1 MHNNENLR
9 CHFLRPMVLQ
19 QFSGS
24 KMVVFSCVV
33 IINVLS
39 CTLAA
44 GGSGIHHL
52 EVDCYTL
59 QMLRCTALTAGKLP
73 ANSMQ
78 IACRLCRA
86 KMAVKES
93 KFEWSCF
100 WPCRW
105 QFQEELIEGK
115 HLNLNKSC
123 REYYFAWSYWREV
136 NVDSGFRYAK
146 LTNHYPYQWW
156 PSFLVHQCTCMS
168 WGS

>member
-24 KMVVFSCVV
+24 KMVVFCCVV

-59 QMLRCTALTAGKLP
+59 QMLRCIALTAGKLP

-78 IACRLCRA
+78 IACCLCRA

-100 WPCRW
+100 DPADGSFKKNWLKENIW
-105 QFQEELIEGK
+105 IWTKVAGNIILHGLIEE
-115 HLNLNKSC
+115 KSTLI
-123 REYYFAWSYWREV
+123 V
-136 NVDSGFRYAK
+136 VLDMQN
-146 LTNHYPYQWW
+146 
-156 PSFLVHQCTCMS
+156 
-168 WGS
+168 